1 MFSSYDG
8 AKRQAKKLHSALAD
22 NFVVY
27 PLNRCQTAVATAG
40 GYRNWHDMKS
50 AVTGRASQN
59 DIKEYRDRLLEYL
72 PEPCRRPAV
81 YWLDDVSTEWTEAD
95 GVQGSFSKSWYECIF
110 PYEFAMMAVHRRHT
124 DLVRPGSGIGQ
135 RLREGLV
142 QTLLLHMSG
151 VDRCPTLDGETL
163 ALNYAGTMAS
173 MFRGRELEHPNF
185 EREFNRLVDGGV
197 FSWASDRSGIG
208 VLSIFPPSP
217 SILIEHVLM
226 MRQSK
231 EEHDRRAQSFR
242 RAA

>member
-8 AKRQAKKLHSALAD
+8 AKREAKKLQSTLAD
-22 NFVVY
+22 NLVVY
-27 PLNRCQTAVATAG
+27 PLNRCQAAIAIAG
-40 GYRNWHDMKS
+40 GYRDWHNMKS
-50 AVTGRASQN
+50 AVAGRAPQN
-59 DIKEYRDRLLEYL
+59 DKREYRDRLLAYL
-72 PEPCRRPAV
+72 PEPCRRPTS
-81 YWLDDVSTEWTEAD
+81 YWLDDVSIEWTKAD

-110 PYEFAMMAVHRRHT
+110 PYEFAMIAVHRRHT
-124 DLVRPGSGIGQ
+124 DLVRPGSGAGQ

-151 VDRCPTLDGETL
+151 VDRCPSLDGETL

-173 MFRGRELEHPNF
+173 MFRRREFEHPNF

-197 FSWASDRSGIG
+197 FSWAGDRSGIG
-208 VLSIFPPSP
+208 VLSIFPPSR
-217 SILIEHVLM
+217 SVLIEHVLM

-231 EEHDRRAQSFR
+231 EEYDRSAESLG